1 MLNRRAFV
9 TGASALAMLGG
20 IRASVGQGATGTRR
34 SVRGMT
40 ANDPD
45 LAAYR
50 RGVAAMK
57 ALPASDPRNWTR
69 FAAIHASFCPH
80 GNWYFLPW
88 HRAYLVALE
97 NIIRDLADKPDFAL
111 PYWDWSAERQLPPAF
126 GTGTPRNN
134 PLNHPRPE
142 FSPREALPE
151 DMVGPQVLSRILASP
166 DFEAFGSVRPRGQNS
181 AGAQWQRRIGAKT
194 ELEFNPHDGVHGAL
208 GGDMAQVGPASRDP
222 IFYLHHA
229 NVDRLW
235 AMWNARGNANSS
247 EAMWRNF
254 AFNRNFINADGQPW
268 NVAVVDLQSPAALRY
283 RYDDEEGPFA
293 ADVDFSGAAAA
304 ADDPLGTSLRAY
316 RQLGDNAVPRPTGAL
331 HRVGLPA
338 GGAFYVASAENEHA
352 AAHARSI
359 SIPVSLG
366 RPLSEV
372 IKGGPMAA
380 ASPMERR
387 RDRQYVMA
395 VLRDVEAPTEPTTRV
410 RIFVNRE
417 GVDMNARAADPHY
430 VTTLS
435 FFGAGH
441 GDHRAQHGGQHG
453 QHSQHTAQ
461 PSNGGTSLAIDL
473 SPALSRLRGT
483 KHFRTDKIT
492 VQIMP
497 VCRYANSATSVV
509 RPRRVEIAIL

>member
-1 MLNRRAFV
+1 MLHRRAFV

-97 NIIRDLADKPDFAL
+97 NIIRDLAAKPDFAL

-126 GTGTPRNN
+126 GAGTRRNN
-134 PLNHPRPE
+134 PLNHARPK
-142 FSPREALPE
+142 FSPGEALPD
-151 DMVGPQVLSRILASP
+151 DMVGTQVLSRILASP
-166 DFEAFGSVRPRGQNS
+166 DFEAFGSARPRPE
-181 AGAQWQRRIGAKT
+181 QRRRAMAAP
-194 ELEFNPHDGVHGAL
+194 LGVHGAL

-235 AMWNARGNANSS
+235 AMWNARGNANSP

-254 AFNRNFINADGQPW
+254 TFNRNFINADGQPW
-268 NVAVVDLQSPAALRY
+268 NVAVVNLQSPAALGY
-283 RYDDEEGPFA
+283 RYDDEDGPFA
-293 ADVDFSGAAAA
+293 ADVDFSGAAAV
-304 ADDPLGTSLRAY
+304 ADDPLGHSLRAY
-316 RQLGDNAVPRPTGAL
+316 RQLGDNAAPRSTGAL

-338 GGAFYVASAENEHA
+338 GGAFYVASAENDHA
-352 AAHARSI
+352 AAHARAI
-359 SIPVSLG
+359 SIPVPLG
-366 RPLSEV
+366 RPLSEA

-395 VLRDVEAPTEPTTRV
+395 VLRDVDAPTEPSTRV
-410 RIFVNRE
+410 RMFVNRE
-417 GVDMNARAADPHY
+417 GVDINARAADPHY

-441 GDHRAQHGGQHG
+441 ADHRAQHGGHHG
-453 QHSQHTAQ
+453 QHAAQ
-461 PSNGGTSLAIDL
+461 PSTGGTSLAIDL
-473 SPALSRLRGT
+473 TPALSRLRGT

-492 VQIMP
+492 VQLMP
-497 VCRYANSATSVV
+497 VCRYANSATSVM